1 MTILNPMMFKQHN
14 ILLKSIILVCFLF
27 QTYKSNVFA
36 QTDDVFTIYLVR
48 HSEKDYSS
56 ENASDLP
63 LSTCGEQRSQDLSN
77 FLYDIHLDA
86 VYCTDYT
93 RTRNTALPTAI
104 AKDIDITLYNAQNLN
119 SFSKHLLAN
128 KQDALVVGHS
138 YSTGVLAGLLT
149 NETIGDID
157 LDIYNRI
164 YQVVICGESRKL
176 NLFNSS
182 FECIELK

>member
-1 MTILNPMMFKQHN
+1 MLKKNN
-14 ILLKSIILVCFLF
+14 ILFKRIILVCILF
-27 QTYKSNVFA
+27 KTYNSNLFA
-36 QTDDVFTIYLVR
+36 QSNDVFTIYLVR
-48 HSEKDYSS
+48 HSEKDYNS
-56 ENASDLP
+56 NDTSDLP
-63 LSTCGEQRSQDLSN
+63 LSACGEQRSQDLSN
-77 FLYDIHLDA
+77 FLNDIHLDA

-104 AKDIDITLYNAQNLN
+104 AKDIDITLYDTQNLN
-119 SFSKHLLAN
+119 SFSNHLLTN

-149 NETIGDID
+149 NQNIGDID

-182 FECIELK
+182 FECIE

>member
-1 MTILNPMMFKQHN
+1 MSNLNLKMFKQIN
-14 ILLKSIILVCFLF
+14 ISLKSVLIVCILF

-56 ENASDLP
+56 ENVLDLP
-63 LSTCGEQRSQDLSN
+63 LSTCGEQRAQDLSN
-77 FLYDIHLDA
+77 FLNDIHLDA
-86 VYCTDYT
+86 VYCTEYT

-104 AKDIDITLYNAQNLN
+104 AKDIDITLYDTQNLN

-164 YQVVICGESRKL
+164 YQLVICGESRKL

-182 FECIELK
+182 FECIE

>member
-1 MTILNPMMFKQHN
+1 MFKQHN
-14 ILLKSIILVCFLF
+14 ILFKIIILVCFLF

-36 QTDDVFTIYLVR
+36 QSDDVFTIFLVR

-56 ENASDLP
+56 ENALDLP

-77 FLYDIHLDA
+77 FLNDIHLDA

-104 AKDIDITLYNAQNLN
+104 TKNIDITLYDTHNLN
-119 SFSKHLLAN
+119 SFSNHLLTN

-157 LDIYNRI
+157 LNIYNRI

-182 FECIELK
+182 FQCIE

>member
-1 MTILNPMMFKQHN
+1 MFKQYN
-14 ILLKSIILVCFLF
+14 ILLKSILLVCILF

-56 ENASDLP
+56 ENVLDLP

-77 FLYDIHLDA
+77 FLNDIHLDV

-104 AKDIDITLYNAQNLN
+104 AKDIDITLYDTQNLN
-119 SFSKHLLAN
+119 SLSKNLLEN

-138 YSTGVLAGLLT
+138 YSTGLLAGLLT

-164 YQVVICGESRKL
+164 YQVVICGESLKL

-182 FECIELK
+182 FECIEQK

>member
-1 MTILNPMMFKQHN
+1 MMK
-14 ILLKSIILVCFLF
+14 FLF
-27 QTYKSNVFA
+27 LLVTLISLNSKA

-56 ENASDLP
+56 KNSLDLP
-63 LSTCGEQRSQDLSN
+63 LSKCGEQRSHDLSN
-77 FLYDIHLDA
+77 FLNNIHLDA

-93 RTRNTALPTAI
+93 RTRGTALPTAI
-104 AKDIDITLYNAQNLN
+104 AKNIDVTLYDTHNLK
-119 SFSKHLLAN
+119 SFSKHLLTN

-157 LDIYNRI
+157 LNIYNRI

-182 FECIELK
+182 FKCIE

>member
-1 MTILNPMMFKQHN
+1 MFNQFKSTLKN
-14 ILLKSIILVCFLF
+14 IFIVCMLI
-27 QTYKSNVFA
+27 QTYKSDVFA

-56 ENASDLP
+56 ENALDLP
-63 LSTCGEQRSQDLSN
+63 LSACGEQRSQDLSN
-77 FLYDIHLDA
+77 FLNDIHLDA
-86 VYCTDYT
+86 VYSTDYT

-104 AKDIDITLYNAQNLN
+104 AKDIDISLYDTQNLN
-119 SFSKHLLAN
+119 SFSTHLLTN

-138 YSTGVLAGLLT
+138 YSIGVLAGLLT
-149 NETIGDID
+149 NENIGDID

-164 YQVVICGESRKL
+164 YQLVICGDSRKI

-182 FECIELK
+182 FKCIE

>member
-1 MTILNPMMFKQHN
+1 MFKQHN

-36 QTDDVFTIYLVR
+36 QTDDVFTIFLVR
-48 HSEKDYSS
+48 HSEKDYFS
-56 ENASDLP
+56 ENTLDLP
-63 LSTCGEQRSQDLSN
+63 LSKCGEQRSQDLSN
-77 FLYDIHLDA
+77 FLNGIHLDA

-104 AKDIDITLYNAQNLN
+104 AKDIDISLYDTQNLK
-119 SFSKHLLAN
+119 SFSTHLLTN

-138 YSTGVLAGLLT
+138 YSIGILAGLLT
-149 NETIGDID
+149 NKNIGDID

-164 YQVVICGESRKL
+164 YQLVICGDSRKI

-182 FECIELK
+182 FKCIE

>member
-1 MTILNPMMFKQHN
+1 MSDFNCKKFKQMN
-14 ILLKSIILVCFLF
+14 IQLKSILIVCILF

-36 QTDDVFTIYLVR
+36 QNDDVFTIYLVR

-56 ENASDLP
+56 ENVLDLP
-63 LSTCGEQRSQDLSN
+63 LSKCGEQRSQDLSN
-77 FLYDIHLDA
+77 FLNDIHLDA
-86 VYCTDYT
+86 IYCTDYT

-104 AKDIDITLYNAQNLN
+104 AKNIDVTLYDTQNLN
-119 SFSKHLLAN
+119 SFSKHLLTN
-128 KQDALVVGHS
+128 RQNALVVGHS

-149 NETIGDID
+149 NETIGVID
-157 LDIYNRI
+157 LDIYSRI

-182 FECIELK
+182 FECIE

>member
-1 MTILNPMMFKQHN
+1 MFKQFKISLN
-14 ILLKSIILVCFLF
+14 SVFLVCILF

-48 HSEKDYSS
+48 HSEKDYTS
-56 ENASDLP
+56 NNTSDLP
-63 LSTCGEQRSQDLSN
+63 LSACGEQRSQDLSN
-77 FLYDIHLDA
+77 FLNDIHLDA

-93 RTRNTALPTAI
+93 RTRNTALPTAT
-104 AKDIDITLYNAQNLN
+104 AKDIDITLYDTQNLN
-119 SFSKHLLAN
+119 SFSNHLLTN
-128 KQDALVVGHS
+128 KQDALVVGHT

-149 NETIGDID
+149 NQNIGDID

-182 FECIELK
+182 FECIE